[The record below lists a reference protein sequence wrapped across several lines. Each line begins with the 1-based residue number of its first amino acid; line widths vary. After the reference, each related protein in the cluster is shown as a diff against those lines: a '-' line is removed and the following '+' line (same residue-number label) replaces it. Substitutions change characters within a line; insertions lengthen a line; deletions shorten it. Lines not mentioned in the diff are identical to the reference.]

1 MSLRVTASLLL
12 SALLLTGAIAVAQA
26 PPPPTTSLYLI
37 PYGPPVTLEMAKKAA
52 AAAQAEAQKNGW
64 FMTIA
69 VVDPGGTLIYYER
82 MDNSETAAST
92 LAIEKARSSVLYK
105 RPTKVFQDGLAAGGM
120 GLRILGLTGGSVIEG
135 GIPLNV
141 NGKIIGAI
149 GVSGDASEHDAQC
162 ATAGANALK
171 QP

>member
-1 MSLRVTASLLL
+1 MMASLLL
-12 SALLLTGAIAVAQA
+12 SALLLTGAVAVAQA
-26 PPPPTTSLYLI
+26 PPAATTTSLYVI

-105 RPTKVFQDGLAAGGM
+105 RPSKVFQDGLAAGGM
-120 GLRILGLTGGSVIEG
+120 GLRILGLTGASVIEG

>member
-1 MSLRVTASLLL
+1 
-12 SALLLTGAIAVAQA
+12 
-26 PPPPTTSLYLI
+26 
-37 PYGPPVTLEMAKKAA
+37 MAKKAA
-52 AAAQAEAQKNGW
+52 AAAQAEAHKNGW

-82 MDNSETAAST
+82 MDNSETGAST

-105 RPTKVFQDGLAAGGM
+105 RPSKVFQDGLAAGGL
-120 GLRILGLTGGSVIEG
+120 GLRILGLPGASVIEG
-135 GIPLNV
+135 GIPLIV

-149 GVSGDASEHDAQC
+149 GVSGDASEHDGQC

-171 QP
+171 